1 MISVINNFE
10 KIKKLINNND
20 VNIIAVS
27 KSFQY
32 EHIKPLVDFGH
43 NHFGENKVQEA
54 QNKWSKIKD
63 SIKTINLHMI
73 GKLQSNKAKEA
84 VNLFEYIHSVDNPKL
99 ASLLSKFE
107 NSLQKKRKYFIQVNI
122 GREKQ
127 KSGILIEQLDSFYT
141 YCTKELNLKVIGLM
155 TIPPNDGNEIV
166 YFKNLM
172 ELNNSL
178 GLHEISMG
186 MSGDYMEAIRYKAT
200 FVRIGSAIFGD
211 RI

>member
-1 MISVINNFE
+1 MISVINNFK
-10 KIKKLINNND
+10 KIKKLINNNAI
-20 VNIIAVS
+20 NIIAVS

-32 EHIKPLVDFGH
+32 EHIKPLVDIGH
-43 NHFGENKVQEA
+43 NHFGENKIQEA
-54 QNKWSKIKD
+54 KNKWSKVKD
-63 SIKTINLHMI
+63 SIKAINLHMI

-84 VNLFEYIHSVDNPKL
+84 VSLFEYIHSVDNPKL

-107 NSLQKKRKYFIQVNI
+107 NSLNKKRKYFIQVNI

-127 KSGILIEQLDSFYT
+127 KSGIAIDQLDSFYT
-141 YCTKELNLKVIGLM
+141 HCTKELNLNVIGLM
-155 TIPPNDGNEIV
+155 TIPPNDENKSV

-178 GLHEISMG
+178 GLYEISMG
-186 MSGDYMEAIRYKAT
+186 MSGDYMEAIKYKST

>member
-107 NSLQKKRKYFIQVNI
+107 NSLNKKRKYFIQVNI

-127 KSGILIEQLDSFYT
+127 KSGIAIDQLDSFYT
-141 YCTKELNLKVIGLM
+141 HCTKELNLNVIGLM
-155 TIPPNDGNEIV
+155 TIPPNDGNESV

-186 MSGDYMEAIRYKAT
+186 MSGDYIEAIKYKAT
-200 FVRIGSAIFGD
+200 FVRIGSAIFGN